1 MRSIVENHIP
11 DFLEILRYD
20 KKDWGKAWDELSF
33 EPIVQ
38 NYKNVFENFEEKL
51 KIIDRRDLT
60 ELSHEFEVVENE
72 FKEKAS
78 QLIRNTAREFE
89 LSKEDFVTL
98 LIVGIGEKDWVVVD
112 GQREKVIAIDLYS
125 IWKKGKLHKLYDVVY
140 QSIVRFRHGETQGDY
155 FDKDEVFENLKEE
168 IVKLPDDNLLEN
180 ICKLLNEKVFYYN
193 WTGFYL
199 INDEGLL
206 ELGPF
211 VGEPTEHVK
220 IPVGKGICGQ
230 AAERKVTFLIQD
242 VSQETNYL
250 SCSSHVKSEIVVPIM
265 KSSEEVFGEI
275 DIDSHYVAPFDE
287 RDREFLEWIA
297 LQLEVRLVH
306 KREYERRIRIAYIDS
321 YLAYLLNEFNK
332 SGIKVEVEIYVSN
345 DVEIVPDNLFK
356 VWRISKKIPFVKLS
370 KVIVVNSAEKQK
382 VILNSEYGPYLI
394 DYKTLNLPVSD
405 IIHKMILELN
415 PELSKYLYNTH
426 YEAVRIAQAFVN
438 ASLINDYVL
447 KPNSDL
453 NTVLY
458 AYLTGITA
466 GYSASFNRAFFFQA
480 VGEKKFRLLRALGP
494 VDSEEAHRIWEAIE
508 DIELNMNDFLETVSK
523 DFKSGLEERYEGLEF
538 DFEDVLKY
546 ADGEPHIINL
556 LENENLKI
564 FGYHESALMIIK
576 SGEKILGLIIAD
588 NKYDGKPISN
598 YQLRVLKILSNQLA
612 LLMESKRFVNALKI
626 RATTDL
632 LTGLGT
638 RSALEEFLDYVE
650 RAGIYDFSIAFL
662 DLNKFKQIND
672 TLGHEEGDK
681 ILRKLGEAIK
691 RNIREEDKAFR
702 YGGDEFVLILNT
714 TEKCKIEKII
724 SRILESFN
732 KETGMTFSTGVQ
744 SCEKGKDVREV
755 LKEADQKTYVSK
767 GTGKIQF

>member
-1 MRSIVENHIP
+1 MRSIVENHVL

-20 KKDWGKAWDELSF
+20 KRNWVRAWDELPF
-33 EPIVQ
+33 NPIVQ
-38 NYKNVFENFEEKL
+38 NYKNAFEDFEEKL
-51 KIIDRRDLT
+51 KSIDRRDLT
-60 ELSHEFEVVENE
+60 ELSHDFEKIEEE
-72 FKEKAS
+72 FKEKVG

-89 LSKEDFVTL
+89 LSKEDFVTFL
-98 LIVGIGEKDWVVVD
+98 MVGIGEKDWVVVD
-112 GQREKVIAIDLYS
+112 GQREKVIAIDVYS
-125 IWKKGKLHKLYDVVY
+125 VWKKGKLHKLHDVVY
-140 QSIVRFRHGETQGDY
+140 QSIVRFRHGENHGDY

-168 IVKLPDDNLLEN
+168 ITKLSDENLLEN
-180 ICKLLNEKVFYYN
+180 ICKLLDEKVFYYN

-199 INDEGLL
+199 MNDEGLL

-250 SCSSHVKSEIVVPIM
+250 SCSPHVKSEIVVPIM
-265 KSSEEVFGEI
+265 KSKDKVFGEI

-287 RDREFLEWIA
+287 RDRELLEWIA
-297 LQLEVRLVH
+297 LQLEVRVVH
-306 KREYERRIRIAYIDS
+306 KKEYERRIRIAYIDS

-332 SGIKVEVEIYVSN
+332 SEIQVSTEIYVSN
-345 DVEIVPDNLFK
+345 DVEKVPDNLFK
-356 VWRISKKIPFVKLS
+356 VWRISRKIPFMNLS
-370 KVIVVNSAEKQK
+370 KVIVVKSTEEQK
-382 VILNSEYGPYLI
+382 VILNSKYGPYLI
-394 DYKTLNLPVSD
+394 DYRTLSLPVPD

-415 PELSKYLYNTH
+415 AELSKYLYKTH

-523 DFKSGLEERYEGLEF
+523 DFKSGLEKKYEGLEV

-546 ADGEPHIINL
+546 ADGEPHVINL

-564 FGYHESALMIIK
+564 FDYHESAIMIIK

-588 NKYDGKPISN
+588 NKYDNKPISD
-598 YQLRVLKILSNQLA
+598 YQLRVLKILSNPLA
-612 LLMESKRFVNALKI
+612 LLMENKRFVNALKI
-626 RATTDL
+626 RATTDH

-638 RSALEEFLDYVE
+638 RSALEEFLDYVQ
-650 RAGIYDFSIAFL
+650 RANIHDFSIAFL

-672 TLGHEEGDK
+672 TLGHEEGDN
-681 ILRKLGEAIK
+681 ILRKLGEAIRK
-691 RNIREEDKAFR
+691 NIREEDKAFR

-714 TEKCKIEKII
+714 TEKETIEKVIN
-724 SRILESFN
+724 RILESFD
-732 KETGMTFSTGVQ
+732 KETGLTFSTGVGI
-744 SCEKGKDVREV
+744 CEKGRDVREV

-767 GTGKIQF
+767 ETGKIEF